1 MIDTLDIGKYIYNSI
16 TNDASINVKAYPL
29 VADNNAKYPFVVYRR
44 VNLISSTCKDGVY
57 EDEAVIELIIVSDK
71 YSVGVDIA
79 QAIRRKLERQC
90 VIYEDLEIN
99 DGNITLATE
108 EWSENAYVQR
118 IQFTFKINKKN

>member
-1 MIDTLDIGKYIYNSI
+1 MIDTLNIGKYINNAIS
-16 TNDASINVKAYPL
+16 NDASINVKAYPL

-57 EDEAVIELIIVSDK
+57 QDEVTIEMIVVSDK
-71 YSVGVDIA
+71 YAVGVDIA
-79 QAIRRKLERQC
+79 QAIRKKLEKQC
-90 VIYEDLEIN
+90 VEYDDLEIN

-108 EWSENAYVQR
+108 EFSENAYVQR